1 MLAKL
6 ATQHQAPCRTVPHA
20 SNGTRPQSRIGK
32 KPIAVPSDVDVQ
44 VEQGTCL
51 TVKVPAHR
59 HLWLETIGCG
69 AAAVDP
75 CAHCIVLLKVVYTRV
90 WKMNSKVP
98 AAPGTSD
105 RARAAD
111 LANTGLEQLIQHR
124 STS

>member
-1 MLAKL
+1 M
-6 ATQHQAPCRTVPHA
+6 
-20 SNGTRPQSRIGK
+20 
-32 KPIAVPSDVDVQ
+32 
-44 VEQGTCL
+44 
-51 TVKVPAHR
+51 
-59 HLWLETIGCG
+59 
-69 AAAVDP
+69 
-75 CAHCIVLLKVVYTRV
+75 LLKVVYTRV